1 MRKGVSITNR
11 IIIDNLIKDNEDINF
26 SEVVEVALLYYLGKV
41 TPEYVEVFK
50 QLQEASKS
58 IKSSRRGM

>member
-1 MRKGVSITNR
+1 MRKSVSFTNR
-11 IIIDNLIKDNEDINF
+11 IIIDNLIKDNEDVNF

-58 IKSSRRGM
+58 IKSSRRSM